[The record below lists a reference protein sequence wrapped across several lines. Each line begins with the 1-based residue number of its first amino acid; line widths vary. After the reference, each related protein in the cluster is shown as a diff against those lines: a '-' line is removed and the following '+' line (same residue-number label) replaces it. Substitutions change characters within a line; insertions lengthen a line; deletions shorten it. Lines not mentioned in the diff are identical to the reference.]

1 MRNWLFKF
9 YRLLFKVMN
18 VLLSI
23 SSLGRPGI
31 SLTNSEKHYSIIAD
45 ACDRKNTNLFLKLD
59 TVRTIKLSH
68 PVLLFYGELYFSLGS
83 NDLISK
89 CLRVIPNNL

>member
-31 SLTNSEKHYSIIAD
+31 SLTNSEKHYSFIAD

-59 TVRTIKLSH
+59 SQNNKAFSPCPSILWGT
-68 PVLLFYGELYFSLGS
+68 LF
-83 NDLISK
+83 
-89 CLRVIPNNL
+89 